1 MTQFLQ
7 ASVLPLVMLVSIL
20 IGAYSSAAGF

>member
-7 ASVLPLVMLVSIL
+7 ASVLPLVMLLSIL
-20 IGAYSSAAGF
+20 IGAHTSVAGL